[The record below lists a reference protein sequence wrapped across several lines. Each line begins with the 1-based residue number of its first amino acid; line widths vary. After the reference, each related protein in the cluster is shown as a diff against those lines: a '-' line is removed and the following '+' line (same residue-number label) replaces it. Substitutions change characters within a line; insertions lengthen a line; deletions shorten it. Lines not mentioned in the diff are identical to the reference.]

1 MSAHGEG
8 PGVGMIKNCLARI
21 GCLALI
27 LVVVAG
33 GWFFRDDIAGWWRRL
48 EITSASQPSEN
59 LAERAT
65 SKLEAMSSRDGPQR
79 LELGQAEIQSLLT
92 YRAEPML
99 PAGISDPVVELRD
112 STILLSARVDPRGLE
127 GLASPEVVE
136 RLFSDS
142 AKVVV
147 ELLPGVVAPG
157 VAQVEIVTLQAGSIV
172 VPSMMVPWILESIEM
187 QGVETTGV
195 MLLLPTPGRVTHF
208 EVAAGQLVLELARAA
223 GD

>member
-1 MSAHGEG
+1 MSDRGDG

-21 GCLALI
+21 GCLTLI

-33 GWFFRDDIAGWWRRL
+33 GWLFRDDIAGWWRQL

-65 SKLEAMSSRDGPQR
+65 SKLEAMASRDGPQR

-112 STILLSARVDPRGLE
+112 STLLLSARVDPRGLE

-208 EVAAGQLVLELARAA
+208 QVAAGKLVLELTRGAS
-223 GD
+223 D

>member
-1 MSAHGEG
+1 MSDRGDG

-21 GCLALI
+21 GCLTLI

-33 GWFFRDDIAGWWRRL
+33 GWLFRDDIAGWWRQL

-65 SKLEAMSSRDGPQR
+65 SKLEAMASRDGPQR

-112 STILLSARVDPRGLE
+112 STLLLSARVDPRGLE

-208 EVAAGQLVLELARAA
+208 QVAAGKLVLELARGAQ
-223 GD
+223 D

>member
-1 MSAHGEG
+1 M
-8 PGVGMIKNCLARI
+8 
-21 GCLALI
+21 
-27 LVVVAG
+27 
-33 GWFFRDDIAGWWRRL
+33 
-48 EITSASQPSEN
+48 ASG
-59 LAERAT
+59 
-65 SKLEAMSSRDGPQR
+65 DGPQR

-112 STILLSARVDPRGLE
+112 STLLLSARVDPRGLE

-142 AKVVV
+142 AMVVV

-172 VPSMMVPWILESIEM
+172 VPSMMVPWILESIEI

-208 EVAAGQLVLELARAA
+208 QVAAGKLVLELAR
-223 GD
+223 GDSD

>member
-1 MSAHGEG
+1 MSQS
-8 PGVGMIKNCLARI
+8 CLARI
-21 GCLALI
+21 GCLARI

-33 GWFFRDDIAGWWRRL
+33 GWLFRDDIAGWWGQL
-48 EITSASQPSEN
+48 EITSASQPSED

-65 SKLEAMSSRDGPQR
+65 SKLEAMASRDGPQR

-112 STILLSARVDPRGLE
+112 STLLLSARVDPRGLD

-208 EVAAGQLVLELARAA
+208 QVAAGKLVLELARGAS
-223 GD
+223 D

>member
-1 MSAHGEG
+1 MSSRGDG

-33 GWFFRDDIAGWWRRL
+33 GWLFRDDIAGWWRQL

-65 SKLEAMSSRDGPQR
+65 SKLEAMASGDGPQR

-112 STILLSARVDPRGLE
+112 STLLLSARVDPRGLE

-172 VPSMMVPWILESIEM
+172 VPSMMVPWILESIEI

-208 EVAAGQLVLELARAA
+208 QVAAGKLVLELAR
-223 GD
+223 GDSD

>member
-1 MSAHGEG
+1 
-8 PGVGMIKNCLARI
+8 MIKNCLARI

-33 GWFFRDDIAGWWRRL
+33 GWLFRDDIAGWWRQL

-65 SKLEAMSSRDGPQR
+65 SKLEAMASGDGPQR

-99 PAGISDPVVELRD
+99 PAGISDPIVELRD
-112 STILLSARVDPRGLE
+112 STLLLSARVDPRGLE

-208 EVAAGQLVLELARAA
+208 QVAAGKLVLELAR
-223 GD
+223 GDSD